1 MSRLEER
8 VLEFI
13 NLDISAE
20 YDAANRVVKKHTA
33 ALEYIK
39 QEMKKK
45 NITSLSVKD
54 GGISKKLSFNIRK
67 QSRVDIKALPMDI
80 RDSYQTLT
88 EIWTRNVKVE
98 DPAADDVIA
107 SEVIVID

>member
-54 GGISKKLSFNIRK
+54 GRISKKLAFSIRK
-67 QSRVDIKALPMDI
+67 QSRVDVKALPMDI
-80 RDSYQTLT
+80 RDSYQTLM
-88 EIWTRNVKVE
+88 EIWTRNVTME
-98 DPAADDVIA
+98 DPAADDVI
-107 SEVIVID
+107 VIED